1 VNCIKIALTRS
12 TFSAQNA
19 PNVVAPPGPARELKP
34 SPNHLAV
41 AGGKMRIKEGK
52 GEGKGKEGGKG
63 GQGGKGEKGRG
74 AAHPHKFSKFGPYG
88 AEYS

>member
-1 VNCIKIALTRS
+1 
-12 TFSAQNA
+12 
-19 PNVVAPPGPARELKP
+19 
-34 SPNHLAV
+34 
-41 AGGKMRIKEGK
+41 MRIKEGK